1 MPFEKLETG
10 VLDCF
15 SSLPVEGSSLEVPKS
30 FWRPGSGA
38 IYNAYTGKSSLLVYG
53 QGAINVGMNPT
64 NVFAYCG
71 APGNINYHRESITTY
86 VGDHRVIGRSSVQGI
101 EFRTNVSN
109 LQLIGAVYSQISAG
123 KVSVQSVTNTNIGA
137 GALVD
142 INASTIKLNGRDW
155 DPATKFWDSKK
166 NFDIPHPTKK
176 DHRLRYVCLEGPS
189 ADVFVRGRLKDSN
202 VIKLPNYW
210 KDLVDEESITVELQ
224 PIGSRHYH
232 LNVEKF
238 NNKEI
243 HIKESDDKPIDC
255 FYHVYGERKD
265 TTKNIPEYKG
275 LTIHDYPG
283 DNRECRINS
292 K

>member
-1 MPFEKLETG
+1 M
-10 VLDCF
+10 
-15 SSLPVEGSSLEVPKS
+15 
-30 FWRPGSGA
+30 
-38 IYNAYTGKSSLLVYG
+38 
-53 QGAINVGMNPT
+53 
-64 NVFAYCG
+64 
-71 APGNINYHRESITTY
+71 
-86 VGDHRVIGRSSVQGI
+86 
-101 EFRTNVSN
+101 
-109 LQLIGAVYSQISAG
+109 
-123 KVSVQSVTNTNIGA
+123 
-137 GALVD
+137 
-142 INASTIKLNGRDW
+142 
-155 DPATKFWDSKK
+155 
-166 NFDIPHPTKK
+166 
-176 DHRLRYVCLEGPS
+176 
-189 ADVFVRGRLKDSN
+189 RGRLKDSN
-202 VIKLPNYW
+202 IIKLPNYW

-238 NNKEI
+238 DNKEI